1 MRKLSSEERFE
12 RLLTLVP
19 QVIKAG
25 GTASLSELSERFE
38 YPLARLKA
46 DLKGIL
52 RYVAPWPR
60 TYEWLLQVNILGD
73 TVSIE
78 NAEFF
83 ERPPQFSWEEA
94 LGLYTSASAVLGA
107 KMSANQNLLSA
118 ARKLKS
124 ALEARAQLS
133 DFERVLQVDVA
144 EEIAPQ
150 IWSDILEAL
159 RARRRLRIK
168 YYSFGRGQTSRRE
181 VDVHAVFVRGSSWH
195 MGCWCHQAQAVRI
208 FKCDQIEQA
217 ELTGETFE
225 PRPELDFSPG
235 QIYQA
240 EPGDARVVLRLLPD
254 AFWVIQAY
262 DTEDS
267 RLLDD
272 GSLEVTLAVGNER
285 FMKYL
290 LLLVGSS
297 AELLAGTS
305 GGADVSDGAN
315 AVPSDL
321 AVATVDE
328 ILGRYQN
335 S

>member
-1 MRKLSSEERFE
+1 MRRLTAEERFE

-19 QVIKAG
+19 QVIQAG

-38 YPLARLKA
+38 YPLSRLRA
-46 DLKGIL
+46 DLNGIL

-60 TYEWLLQVNILGD
+60 TYEWLLQVNVSGD
-73 TVSIE
+73 AVSIE

-107 KMSANQNLLSA
+107 RMSSNQNLLSA

-144 EEIAPQ
+144 EEIPPQ

-159 RARRRLRIK
+159 RSRRRLRIR
-168 YYSFGRGQTSRRE
+168 YYSFGKGRSSQRE
-181 VDVHAVFVRGSSWH
+181 VDVHAVFVRSSSWH

-217 ELTGETFE
+217 ELAGEVFE

-235 QIYQA
+235 QIYQSQ
-240 EPGDARVVLRLLPD
+240 PGDTRVALRLWPD
-254 AFWVIQAY
+254 ASWVTQAY
-262 DTEDS
+262 DTEDR

-272 GSLEVTLAVGNER
+272 GSQEVTLAVGNQR
-285 FMKYL
+285 FLKYL

-297 AELLAGTS
+297 AELLATG
-305 GGADVSDGAN
+305 DVPD
-315 AVPSDL
+315 DL

-328 ILGRYQN
+328 ILARYQN

>member
-1 MRKLSSEERFE
+1 MRKLSAEDRFE

-60 TYEWLLQVNILGD
+60 SYEWLLQVNISGD
-73 TVSIE
+73 TVTIE

-83 ERPPQFSWEEA
+83 ERPPQLSWEEA
-94 LGLYTSASAVLGA
+94 LGLYTSTSAVLGA
-107 KMSANQNLLSA
+107 RMSANENLLSA

-150 IWSDILEAL
+150 IWEDILEAL
-159 RARRRLRIK
+159 RARRRLRIR
-168 YYSFGRGQTSRRE
+168 YYSFGRGRTSQRE
-181 VDVHAVFVRGSSWH
+181 VEVHAVFVRGSSWH

-208 FKCDQIEQA
+208 FKCDQIELA
-217 ELTGETFE
+217 ELADETFE

-240 EPGDARVVLRLLPD
+240 QPGDARVVLRLLPD
-254 AFWVIQAY
+254 AFWVTQAY
-262 DTEDS
+262 DIEQS
-267 RLLDD
+267 RLLED

-285 FMKYL
+285 FLKYL

-297 AELLAGTS
+297 AEVLASDGAAA
-305 GGADVSDGAN
+305 GGADIPG
-315 AVPSDL
+315 DL
-321 AVATVDE
+321 AVATVDD
-328 ILGRYQN
+328 ILRRYQN